1 MYGAAS
7 GNNAVSSI
15 NRPRKGYRYGGY
27 HTQAQMNEVSEM
39 DDEWLDSHG
48 VGKVAEVESN
58 LGDGSQSQQAMGPNT
73 DKDHE
78 GWITLDMV
86 NNNGSSPCNPDFV
99 YIYSQI
105 RLAFNS
111 ILRVLHHHSPPS
123 LSSSFTH
130 SRTAMDSPISPN
142 IFNTSPI
149 RRPPRQIQRPSCPFR
164 H

>member
-1 MYGAAS
+1 MDNETLYGAAS

-15 NRPRKGYRYGGY
+15 NRPRKGYRYSRY
-27 HTQAQMNEVSEM
+27 HTQAQMKEVSEM

-48 VGKVAEVESN
+48 VGKMAEVESN

-105 RLAFNS
+105 
-111 ILRVLHHHSPPS
+111 V
-123 LSSSFTH
+123 
-130 SRTAMDSPISPN
+130 
-142 IFNTSPI
+142 
-149 RRPPRQIQRPSCPFR
+149 
-164 H
+164 